1 MSKNDNPEVDNALYF
16 WCMSQETQLAR
27 YKKLL
32 RFIEGNFKEDVSIPE
47 IEEAC
52 HYSYRNINRIFEA
65 LNHETIGKY
74 IKRVKLERAAQY
86 LKYSD
91 VNVSDIARELSYGDI
106 ASFSKAFKS
115 MFNCSPSSFR
125 NNARFVQKLSREAAL
140 ELPHKANLSFEIEEL
155 PSFQILGLEYRGAYE
170 DIKDIKKTWNQLV
183 SYAAKKKLLQD
194 DTMYLAE
201 ILDDD
206 EITDQINCRY
216 TAAIVLPDDST
227 FDPEGLFIKKTIES
241 SRYAKFIHKG
251 SDESSFETYQAIY
264 GQWMADVPHEMAD
277 APVLE
282 FYLDD
287 DANTPKNELR
297 TEIYI
302 PIEWTLSKIDK
313 SHLRKQSFL

>member
-1 MSKNDNPEVDNALYF
+1 
-16 WCMSQETQLAR
+16 MSQETQLAR

-32 RFIEGNFKEDVSIPE
+32 RFIEENYKENVSIPE

-91 VNVSDIARELSYGDI
+91 ANVSDIARELGYGDI

-115 MFNCSPSSFR
+115 IFNCSPSSFR
-125 NNARFVQKLSREAAL
+125 NNARFVQQLSNEAAL
-140 ELPHKANLSFEIEEL
+140 EIPHKANLAFEIEEL
-155 PSFQILGLEYRGAYE
+155 PSFQILGLEYRGAYA
-170 DIKDIKKTWNQLV
+170 DIKDIKKTWKQLI
-183 SYAAKKKLLQD
+183 SYAGKKNLLQD
-194 DTMYLAE
+194 DTLYLAE

-206 EITDQINCRY
+206 EITDHINCRY

-227 FDPEGLFIKKTIES
+227 FDPESLFVKKTIES
-241 SRYAKFIHKG
+241 SRYAKFTHKG

-282 FYLDD
+282 FYLND
-287 DANTPKNELR
+287 DADTPKKELL

-302 PIEWTLSKIDK
+302 PIE
-313 SHLRKQSFL
+313 